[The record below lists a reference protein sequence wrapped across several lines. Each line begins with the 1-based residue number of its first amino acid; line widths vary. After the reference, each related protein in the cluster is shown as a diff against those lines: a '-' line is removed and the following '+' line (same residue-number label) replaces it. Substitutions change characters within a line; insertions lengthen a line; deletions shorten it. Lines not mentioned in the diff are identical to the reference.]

1 MEFELRQKVM
11 KDIRKYVG
19 QRAGADNR
27 YKRHSSA
34 VENELKTDTTTL
46 ASEVK

>member
-34 VENELKTDTTTL
+34 VENELKNRYYN
-46 ASEVK
+46 ACI